1 MSQKR
6 LNILIGFIL
15 LLSVCVNAF
24 TRNSELNIGFSLR
37 GHFWFMLAVVIYV
50 FFVSNNF
57 RDVFKRKFSIIF
69 STYFFL
75 YLCYSVYL
83 GNEYVFIKADI
94 ARILFLLS
102 GIVIPYLITFRR
114 KIIFERYIYIIFFF
128 LLLSYYIYLK
138 NFSGFHLRYSGYT
151 IGFLHQ
157 LFLPVLFFGL
167 SYNRLTNKSNRTN
180 YLLLIIVFTYGA
192 FFGKFRAVVLAIII
206 GLLFLINFNFRNDS
220 KLFGSFINFSKSS
233 FNFTIPIL
241 LVITLYYTFPNIIES
256 DNYRVSVLESDNYRL
271 FEAAYVFQ
279 EYIEPNLLF
288 GRGFGTYFITP
299 KGEIE
304 TDVHLGVFSLLLK
317 FGLISVCLLLLLLS
331 NYFIKYFIHS
341 RSRKWLFKEP
351 VLLLVPS
358 LTIWFIYTVVAKGLF
373 PESLF
378 GLGLSIGLYLKN
390 KALIKSAMYM
400 PIQPILKSSPTAGP
414 GTAYSIIRS

>member
-1 MSQKR
+1 MSQKQ
-6 LNILIGFIL
+6 LNSLIGFVL

-37 GHFWFMLAVVIYV
+37 GHFWFMLAIVIYV
-50 FFVSNNF
+50 FLVSNNF
-57 RDVFKRKFSIIF
+57 RDIFKRKFSIIF

-128 LLLSYYIYLK
+128 LLLSYCIYLK
-138 NFSGFHLRYSGYT
+138 NFSGFHLRYSGFT
-151 IGFLHQ
+151 TSCLHQ
-157 LFLPVLFFGL
+157 LFIPVLFFGL
-167 SYNRLTNKSNRTN
+167 SYNKLTKNSNQT
-180 YLLLIIVFTYGA
+180 LFLILLIVFFYAT
-192 FFGKFRAVVLAIII
+192 FLGKARASSLAIII

-220 KLFGSFINFSKSS
+220 KLFGSFINFFKSS
-233 FNFTIPIL
+233 FNFTIFIL

-256 DNYRVSVLESDNYRL
+256 DNYRVSVPESDNYRL

-279 EYIEPNLLF
+279 EYIEPNLLL
-288 GRGFGTYFITP
+288 GRGFGAHYVTP
-299 KGEIE
+299 VQGEIE
-304 TDVHLGVFSLLLK
+304 TDVHLGVVTVMFK
-317 FGLISVCLLLLLLS
+317 FGLIGLCLLLLLVS

-390 KALIKSAMYM
+390 EALIKSTLYLQ
-400 PIQPILKSSPTAGP
+400 IQKASPKVEA
-414 GTAYSIIRS
+414 GTASYITAS

>member
-1 MSQKR
+1 MSQKQ
-6 LNILIGFIL
+6 LNSLIGFVL

-37 GHFWFMLAVVIYV
+37 GHFWFMLAIVIYV
-50 FFVSNNF
+50 FLVSNNF
-57 RDVFKRKFSIIF
+57 RDIFKRKFSIIF

-94 ARILFLLS
+94 GRILFLLS

-114 KIIFERYIYIIFFF
+114 KIIFEHYMYIIFFF

-151 IGFLHQ
+151 AAFLHQ

-192 FFGKFRAVVLAIII
+192 FLGKFRADVLAIII

-220 KLFGSFINFSKSS
+220 KSFGSFINFFKSS

-256 DNYRVSVLESDNYRL
+256 DNYRVSVPESDNYRL

-279 EYIEPNLLF
+279 EYIEPNLLL
-288 GRGFGTYFITP
+288 GRGFGAHYFTP
-299 KGEIE
+299 IKGEIE
-304 TDVHLGVFSLLLK
+304 TDVHLGLATWMLK
-317 FGLISVCLLLLLLS
+317 FGLIGLCLLLLLLS
-331 NYFIKYFIHS
+331 NYFIKYFIYS
-341 RSRKWLFKEP
+341 RSRKRFFKES
-351 VLLLVPS
+351 VLILVPS
-358 LTIWFIYTVVAKGLF
+358 LTIWLFFLIVAKGLF

-378 GLGLSIGLYLKN
+378 GLGLTIGLYLKN
-390 KALIKSAMYM
+390 KALIKS
-400 PIQPILKSSPTAGP
+400 Q
-414 GTAYSIIRS
+414 IIF

>member
-1 MSQKR
+1 
-6 LNILIGFIL
+6 
-15 LLSVCVNAF
+15 
-24 TRNSELNIGFSLR
+24 
-37 GHFWFMLAVVIYV
+37 
-50 FFVSNNF
+50 
-57 RDVFKRKFSIIF
+57 
-69 STYFFL
+69 
-75 YLCYSVYL
+75 
-83 GNEYVFIKADI
+83 
-94 ARILFLLS
+94 
-102 GIVIPYLITFRR
+102 
-114 KIIFERYIYIIFFF
+114 

-151 IGFLHQ
+151 AAFLHQ

-167 SYNRLTNKSNRTN
+167 SYNKLTKKSNRTN

-192 FFGKFRAVVLAIII
+192 FLGKFRADVLAIII

-233 FNFTIPIL
+233 FNFTIFIL

-256 DNYRVSVLESDNYRL
+256 DNYRVSVPESDNYRL

-279 EYIEPNLLF
+279 EYIEPNLLL

-304 TDVHLGVFSLLLK
+304 TDVHLGVVTVMFK
-317 FGLISVCLLLLLLS
+317 FGLIGLCLLLLLLS

-358 LTIWFIYTVVAKGLF
+358 LTIWFVFIIVVKGLF

-378 GLGLSIGLYLKN
+378 GLGLTIGLYLKN